1 MSADIEPIELEI
13 QPIEIAYEPEPMPA
27 PIPAYSLAAPRPR
40 SVAPPSVTLRDLRA
54 AGVGAALVGL
64 AIALTAW
71 FASPAPRAS

>member
-40 SVAPPSVTLRDLRA
+40 RVASPSVTVRDLKA
-54 AGVGAALVGL
+54 AGLGALLVGALAAL
-64 AIALTAW
+64 AW
-71 FASPAPRAS
+71 LSAPTPRAS